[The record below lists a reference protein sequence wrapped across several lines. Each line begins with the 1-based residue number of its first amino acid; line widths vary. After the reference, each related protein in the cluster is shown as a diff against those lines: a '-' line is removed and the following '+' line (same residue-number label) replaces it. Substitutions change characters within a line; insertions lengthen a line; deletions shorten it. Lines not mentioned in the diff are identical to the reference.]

1 MLLSTLLGHKSI
13 QTTERYLRSGPE
25 ELEEDIDEL
34 NEDNN
39 Q

>member
-25 ELEEDIDEL
+25 DLEEDIAEL
-34 NEDNN
+34 NKEEN
-39 Q
+39 